1 VPAAIK
7 GGSAIKAVLY
17 RHTPMAGSN
26 WEKIVLTEDAMTLVV
41 VGDLVTVQR
50 VGGDTVAAVKLSE
63 HDHIK
68 FE

>member
-1 VPAAIK
+1 
-7 GGSAIKAVLY
+7 
-17 RHTPMAGSN
+17 MAGSN